1 MRKGTLSFK
10 MAQVMIMVME
20 AGKAEHTCNLLA
32 DINKNGEVTKLYDY
46 NGNEL
51 KINFCK
57 TKSITT
63 KLGGNLPR
71 NKIFKIKPLS
81 RGFLL
86 CGV

>member
-1 MRKGTLSFK
+1 

-51 KINFCK
+51 KINFLQGQVYYNK
-57 TKSITT
+57 TWWQFT
-63 KLGGNLPR
+63 K
-71 NKIFKIKPLS
+71 KQDI
-81 RGFLL
+81 
-86 CGV
+86 